1 MKLSKSI
8 ELIILC
14 WLVYT
19 SSYIGRLSYNAN
31 IIQIREYF
39 NVSYSETGLVSTFFF
54 FVYGFGQI
62 VNGLLCKKYNVKY
75 TIFTCLIISSL
86 MNFLLININ
95 DFNLI
100 KYLWLINGASMS
112 FLWTSLIRILSEC
125 LDKKDINKAVIVMGT
140 TVAIGTFFV
149 YGLSSIFNYLNN
161 FKLIFY
167 VASILLIIVAIIWIV
182 RFNYLVNSLKENII
196 KEEKEIRKV
205 NNKGI
210 IVIILTFSIY
220 AISNNFI
227 KDGLTNWTP
236 SILDS
241 IYHTEDW
248 LSILLTLT
256 LPLFAVF
263 GTALATLLHKKIKD
277 FNFLCVV
284 LFLISSIFLSLVVIF
299 INSDAL
305 VITLISFAFT
315 ACLMASVNNVITSML
330 PLHMKDKYNS
340 GLLAGVL
347 NGFCYI
353 GSTFSTYGLG
363 LIADKFNWNIVL
375 YTLLITSLIV
385 LLIGFINLLI
395 NREGGEW

>member
-1 MKLSKSI
+1 MKLNKSVQ
-8 ELIILC
+8 LIILC

-31 IIQIREYF
+31 IVQIREYF

-54 FVYGFGQI
+54 FIYGFGQI
-62 VNGLLCKKYNVKY
+62 INGLLCKKYNVKY

-86 MNFLLININ
+86 MNFFLININ

-112 FLWTSLIRILSEC
+112 FLWTSLIRVLSEC

-140 TVAIGTFFV
+140 TVATGTFFV
-149 YGLSSIFNYLNN
+149 YGLSSIFNYINN

-167 VASILLIIVAIIWIV
+167 VASILLIIVALIWIC
-182 RFNYLVNSLKENII
+182 RFDYLVNDLKEVIN

-210 IVIILTFSIY
+210 IIIILTFSVF

-241 IYHTEDW
+241 IYHIENW
-248 LSILLTLT
+248 LSILLTLA
-256 LPLFAVF
+256 LPLFAIF
-263 GTALATLLHKKIKD
+263 GTALATLFHKKIKD
-277 FNFLCVV
+277 FNLLCVV
-284 LFLISSIFLSLVVIF
+284 LFLISTLFLSLVVIL
-299 INSDAL
+299 INEDVL

-315 ACLMASVNNVITSML
+315 ACLMASINNVITSML
-330 PLHMKDKYNS
+330 PLYMKDKYNS

-363 LIADKFNWNIVL
+363 LIADKYNWNVVL
-375 YTLLITSLIV
+375 YTLLIVSIV
-385 LLIGFINLLI
+385 VIIVGLI
-395 NREGGEW
+395 NFKINKKIKY